1 MAGSTT
7 RFLCQKLLFLIH
19 AVSIYLRPLFSFIS
33 TFIFRLR
40 GDALNKNDRKIKL
53 LQAEPEV
60 LSPEHKAENDA
71 TEFRDFVDDVE
82 EEEKPEVFLKFRFP
96 TYEEF
101 SQIQKEKGNIFN
113 SEVVPCASTSKYEF
127 TSRKSFGS
135 AFIDELDTF
144 PVKEINATNG
154 IDDSCVNE
162 EGLSDRKL
170 EEVYA
175 ETGGI
180 REKGKGILVLDEEE
194 IQKSEAMKSEE
205 EAQTVQE
212 EEGLQGNKEFPDE
225 SQFFPEKPSVITD
238 SDSESTTFEHLRSVM
253 SRLVDS
259 YSDGFLSDGDFGGE
273 VDMYS
278 ENEKMESESELSA
291 FEENKDLSEDFDD
304 EDSDV
309 LEELNNLEE
318 HNLQNPNGLNS
329 NFLREE
335 NFKEDVNKGHDAEF
349 VSKDDEGVKGGGNSE
364 NPGSNDSSTS
374 ESGDANKLESLWEHQ
389 ELIEQLK
396 MELKKVR
403 ATGLPTIL
411 EESESPKIMD
421 DLKPWKID
429 EFQREDCIG
438 ELHKFYKSY
447 RERMRKFDIVN
458 YQKMYAM
465 GFLQLK
471 DPLQS
476 MSKQK
481 QSAPTLKSIV
491 SQNLWL
497 FKHKI
502 HGTDPMKKFIK
513 ELQGDLEVVYVGH
526 MCLSWEFL
534 HWQYEKA
541 LDLWDSD
548 PRGARRYNEVAGEF
562 QQFQVLMQRF
572 IEDEPFQGPRVQ
584 NYVKSRCLLRNLLQV
599 PVIRE
604 DKLKDKRMG
613 RKKDKDEYVITS
625 DMLVEIV
632 EESIRLFWRFVRA
645 DKDCTITSLNGHKK
659 LPELTNPEEVKLLEE
674 VKKILQKKER
684 KVKDLLRSENCIL
697 RKFRRCREE
706 DSDSDSDQVLY
717 FFSQIPHLRPAEYKR
732 SRLPRNR
739 RTVNRAYGGVLSGS
753 AVRERIIRA
762 FLVEEQ
768 KIVKKVLKIQKAK
781 EKQASKS

>member
-1 MAGSTT
+1 M
-7 RFLCQKLLFLIH
+7 KL
-19 AVSIYLRPLFSFIS
+19 
-33 TFIFRLR
+33 
-40 GDALNKNDRKIKL
+40 KE
-53 LQAEPEV
+53 EP
-60 LSPEHKAENDA
+60 
-71 TEFRDFVDDVE
+71 
-82 EEEKPEVFLKFRFP
+82 
-96 TYEEF
+96 
-101 SQIQKEKGNIFN
+101 
-113 SEVVPCASTSKYEF
+113 
-127 TSRKSFGS
+127 
-135 AFIDELDTF
+135 
-144 PVKEINATNG
+144 
-154 IDDSCVNE
+154 
-162 EGLSDRKL
+162 
-170 EEVYA
+170 
-175 ETGGI
+175 
-180 REKGKGILVLDEEE
+180 
-194 IQKSEAMKSEE
+194 EE
-205 EAQTVQE
+205 EAQTVQHD
-212 EEGLQGNKEFPDE
+212 EGLQGNKEFLDE
-225 SQFFPEKPSVITD
+225 SQFFPEKNSVITD
-238 SDSESTTFEHLRSVM
+238 SDSESTSFEHLRSVM

-259 YSDGFLSDGDFGGE
+259 HSDGFLSDGDFAGE
-273 VDMYS
+273 FDIYS

-291 FEENKDLSEDFDD
+291 FEENQDLSEDFDE
-304 EDSDV
+304 EDSDI
-309 LEELNNLEE
+309 LEELNKLEE

-329 NFLREE
+329 KFLREE
-335 NFKEDVNKGHDAEF
+335 DFKEDLNKGHDAEF
-349 VSKDDEGVKGGGNSE
+349 VSKDDEGVNGGDNSE
-364 NPGSNDSSTS
+364 NPGSKDSSMS
-374 ESGDANKLESLWEHQ
+374 ESGDANELESLWEHQ

-396 MELKKVR
+396 MELRKVR

-562 QQFQVLMQRF
+562 QQFQVLIQRF

-613 RKKDKDEYVITS
+613 RKKDRDEYVITS

-632 EESIRLFWRFVRA
+632 EESIRIFWRFVWA
-645 DKDCTITSLNGHKK
+645 DRDCTMASLNGHKK
-659 LPELTNPEEVKLLEE
+659 LPELTNSEDLKLLEE
-674 VKKILQKKER
+674 VKKVVQKKER
-684 KVKDLLRSENCIL
+684 KLKDVLRSENCIL

-706 DSDSDSDQVLY
+706 DSDSDQVLY
-717 FFSQIPHLRPAEYKR
+717 FFSQVDMKLVCRVLNMSKITREQLIWCHNKL
-732 SRLPRNR
+732 SRISF
-739 RTVNRAYGGVLSGS
+739 VNRKIYVEPS
-753 AVRERIIRA
+753 
-762 FLVEEQ
+762 FL
-768 KIVKKVLKIQKAK
+768 LFPC
-781 EKQASKS
+781 